1 MDHLTPEEVA
11 RSQQPD
17 YPPEKSMGG
26 TNAYSVHCEI
36 VGWRPGYCIC
46 LHKIAAVER
55 DGSVPGFESCEKAIL
70 NKTCPS
76 LAMREEERKAGKALH
91 YVDRDLLQAEMQRRY
106 KVQLSALQ
114 PARPAPKPRFNQAPL
129 TSTKPAPAPAPATA
143 KISSVAKPEIDLMSG
158 TGDYADAINA
168 AIKEST
174 PVEKKAPSL
183 MDLARQQFNK
193 TQPQE

>member
-1 MDHLTPEEVA
+1 
-11 RSQQPD
+11 
-17 YPPEKSMGG
+17 
-26 TNAYSVHCEI
+26 
-36 VGWRPGYCIC
+36 
-46 LHKIAAVER
+46 
-55 DGSVPGFESCEKAIL
+55 
-70 NKTCPS
+70 
-76 LAMREEERKAGKALH
+76 MREEERKAGKALH

-129 TSTKPAPAPAPATA
+129 TSTKPAPVPAPATA
-143 KISSVAKPEIDLMSG
+143 KITSVTKPEIDLMSG

-174 PVEKKAPSL
+174 LVEKKAPSL

-193 TQPQE
+193 SQPQE